1 MFKTTTATETLI
13 AAKLGPAP
21 EQNWNDFNGDIAAE
35 AFGALLDEI
44 ERRANEGDPVAI
56 SHLRAE
62 KVADIRHGVTARTQ
76 LGDSRAD
83 AIAEVAVGWA
93 VSVDYVERVLA
104 LA

>member
-44 ERRANEGDPVAI
+44 ERRANEGDPVAV
-56 SHLRAE
+56 SHLAAE
-62 KVADIRHGVTARTQ
+62 KVADIRYGVTARKQ
-76 LGDSRAD
+76 LGYSTAD
-83 AIAEVAVGWA
+83 AITEVAEGWG
-93 VSVDYVERVLA
+93 VTRDYVKRVLA
-104 LA
+104 I